1 MKNSFTL
8 LITVLVL
15 MAASASAQEMVV
27 GNVKVLQVEGVG
39 AVLIDSA
46 GRRSE
51 ITPGSFI
58 RQGSKVITGP
68 NSNVSLLF
76 ENGSTVNVQPGSEL
90 SIDQFLRNPFDSD
103 AVNFKKLENEP
114 SNSVTNL
121 SVPAGNIIFE
131 VAKLKKGSS
140 LDIKTPVGVAGIRGT
155 SGSAGS
161 DGVTTATGLI
171 SVTTATGTTNV
182 PAGSQINPR
191 GVQTAANPATISTIA
206 GTNSKISSA
215 ISANSF
221 QGAPPNLTPQQQ
233 STLDAAAS
241 QGDQALAQAAAEIAA
256 VAPEAAADIA
266 AVAANMSPT
275 AAPAIAATVASAV
288 PASFAVAIAQS
299 VAQQAPLQAQAI
311 AQAVTSAVPSA
322 DANAVN
328 SAATAGAAAAA
339 PAAQGASSNN
349 NSSQNSGDQG
359 TSTAGES
366 TGMGGGSG
374 APRPTPPSSP

>member
-1 MKNSFTL
+1 LKNSFTL
-8 LITVLVL
+8 LVTAFFL
-15 MAASASAQEMVV
+15 MVISASAQEMVV
-27 GNVKVLQVEGVG
+27 GNVKVLQVEGEG

-51 ITPGSFI
+51 ITPGLFI
-58 RQGSKVITGP
+58 RQGSKLITGP

-90 SIDQFLRNPFDSD
+90 SIDQFVQNPFDSE

-121 SVPAGNIIFE
+121 SVPSGNIIFE
-131 VAKLKKGSS
+131 IAKLKKGSS

-161 DGVTTATGLI
+161 NGVTTATGLI
-171 SVTTATGTTNV
+171 SVTTATGTMNV
-182 PAGSQINPR
+182 PAGSQINPS
-191 GVQTAANPATISTIA
+191 GIQTAANPATISTIA

-233 STLDAAAS
+233 SSLDAAAS

-266 AVAANMSPT
+266 AVAANMSPS
-275 AAPAIAATVASAV
+275 AATAIAATVANAV
-288 PASFAVAIAQS
+288 PANFAAAITQS
-299 VAQQAPLQAQAI
+299 VAQQVPSQAQAI
-311 AQAVTSAVPSA
+311 AQAVISAVPSA

-328 SAATAGAAAAA
+328 SAATNGAASAA
-339 PAAQGASSNN
+339 PAAQPALN
-349 NSSQNSGDQG
+349 NSASQNSGDQG

-366 TGMGGGSG
+366 IGLGGGSG
-374 APRPTPPSSP
+374 APRPTPASSR

>member
-1 MKNSFTL
+1 MV
-8 LITVLVL
+8 I
-15 MAASASAQEMVV
+15 SASAQEMVV
-27 GNVKVLQVEGVG
+27 GNVKVLQVEGEG

-51 ITPGSFI
+51 ITPGLFI
-58 RQGSKVITGP
+58 RQGSKLITGP

-90 SIDQFLRNPFDSD
+90 SIDQFVQNPFDSE

-121 SVPAGNIIFE
+121 SVPSGNIIFE
-131 VAKLKKGSS
+131 IAKLKKGSS

-161 DGVTTATGLI
+161 NGVTTATGLI
-171 SVTTATGTTNV
+171 SVTTATGTMNV
-182 PAGSQINPR
+182 PAGSQINPS
-191 GVQTAANPATISTIA
+191 GIQTAANPATISTIA

-233 STLDAAAS
+233 SSLDAAAS

-266 AVAANMSPT
+266 AVAANMSPS
-275 AAPAIAATVASAV
+275 AATAIAATVANAV
-288 PASFAVAIAQS
+288 PANFAAAITQS
-299 VAQQAPLQAQAI
+299 VAQQVPSQAQAI
-311 AQAVTSAVPSA
+311 AQAVISAVPSA

-328 SAATAGAAAAA
+328 SAATNGAASAA
-339 PAAQGASSNN
+339 PAAQPALN
-349 NSSQNSGDQG
+349 NSASQNSGDQG

-366 TGMGGGSG
+366 IGLGGGSG
-374 APRPTPPSSP
+374 APRPTPASSR